1 MKAKPTNHAIDRR
14 AFVKGTAL
22 AAGAIAAGALTGCVG
37 VNTPSPETSG
47 ADSDNSSGSSASAN
61 QQALTSSSAS
71 GATNAGGNNGIPK
84 VYFTPDVSAA
94 GLVAIYQAIGRAAH
108 GNVAVKVSTGE
119 PGGHNFLQ
127 PELIADLVR
136 EVDGTI
142 VECNTVDWGG
152 RRGNTE
158 DHLKVAEEHGF
169 TAIAPVEIMDAEGD
183 MQLPVRDGRHLDV
196 DYVGKG
202 FIDYDYVIDLAHFKG
217 HGQAGFGGVIKNAS
231 IGIASSR
238 GKSYIHSGGT
248 QLTGFG
254 SPSQEIFLES
264 LAEATSAVADQV
276 GDNIIY
282 IDVMNNLSVD
292 CDCDS
297 HPAAPAM
304 ADIGILGS
312 TDPVALDRA
321 CVDLVYAAEDGDELV
336 ERIESRNG
344 THVLDYAEQ
353 IGLGSQTYE
362 LIEV

>member
-1 MKAKPTNHAIDRR
+1 MIDRR
-14 AFVKGTAL
+14 TFVKGTAL
-22 AAGAIAAGALTGCVG
+22 VAGIFATGSLGGCASDSA
-37 VNTPSPETSG
+37 PSSSGPSSAQVDGSASHQGESSSWTSG
-47 ADSDNSSGSSASAN
+47 AMRSG
-61 QQALTSSSAS
+61 
-71 GATNAGGNNGIPK
+71 GGEGIPK

-94 GLVAIYQAIGRAAH
+94 GLVAIYQAIGRTAQ

-127 PELIADLVR
+127 PELIADLVH

-183 MQLPVRDGRHLDV
+183 VELPVRDGRHLDV
-196 DYVGKG
+196 DYVGQG
-202 FIDYDYVIDLAHFKG
+202 LMDYDFVVDLAHFKG

-231 IGIASSR
+231 IGIASAR

-264 LAEATSAVADQV
+264 LAEATSAVADHL

-321 CVDLVYAAEDGDELV
+321 CVDRVYAAQDSGELV

-344 THVLDYAEQ
+344 LHVLDYAEQ
-353 IGLGSQTYE
+353 IGLGSQAYE
-362 LIEV
+362 LIEVL